1 MPNSIVN
8 LDTKWFENESG
19 KFPAIVMGLNI
30 VELSSVEA
38 FVDHAIEKFKYQRMC
53 SPPNTANMMI
63 TVAGVISAEDF
74 CARWHE
80 RLGKDPILK
89 HFMSLM
95 VVADVLHIEGHNLLD
110 RASLVLSM
118 N

>member
-19 KFPAIVMGLNI
+19 KYPAVVMGLNI
-30 VELSSVEA
+30 VDMASAEA
-38 FVDHAIEKFKYQRMC
+38 FLNEAIEKFKYQRMC
-53 SPPNTANMMI
+53 SPPNTAAMTI
-63 TVAGVISAEDF
+63 TIAGAMTAEDF
-74 CARWHE
+74 CARWHA
-80 RLGKDPILK
+80 RTGSDPILK

-95 VVADVLHIEGHNLLD
+95 VVADVLHIQGHNMLARVSLI
-110 RASLVLSM
+110 ASA